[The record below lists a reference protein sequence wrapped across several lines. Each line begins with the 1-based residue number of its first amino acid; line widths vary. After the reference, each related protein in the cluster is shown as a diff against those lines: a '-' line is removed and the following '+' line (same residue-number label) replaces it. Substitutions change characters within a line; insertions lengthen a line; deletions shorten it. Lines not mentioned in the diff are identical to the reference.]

1 MSSTDGSFALRFGP
15 HIVPVTK
22 IREQD
27 FTPFHHEI
35 LSQMRYEAD
44 TLLFSDERW
53 HARYLGRGEE
63 KAVFCVCDH
72 EQRVFAVELIDE
84 RHYLNGRFAT
94 GQYFFNLRVP
104 PLTGIRA
111 QSDSEFGLM
120 FTGLVKVREFVHG
133 HVWARFPFHPHKKT
147 LLDGLLTSVLQS
159 VYQAQFLAYRERYK
173 DVHEWN
179 VAFEIRS
186 RHQAGFPLL
195 IRTESGHLSLV
206 KVGLQP
212 IDVR

>member
-1 MSSTDGSFALRFGP
+1 MFALKFGQ
-15 HIVPVTK
+15 HIRHVEK
-22 IREQD
+22 IRPQD
-27 FTPFHHEI
+27 FTLLHHDI

-44 TLLFSDERW
+44 TLLFPDDRW
-53 HARYLGRGEE
+53 QARYLGRGEE

-94 GQYFFNLRVP
+94 GQYFFNLRIP
-104 PLTGIRA
+104 ALTGIRA
-111 QSDSEFGLM
+111 QPDAEFGLM

-133 HVWARFPFHPHKKT
+133 HVWAQFRFDPHKKT
-147 LLDGLLTSVLQS
+147 FFDGLLTAVLQS
-159 VYQAQFLAYRERYK
+159 LYQAQFQEYRSRYK

-179 VAFEIRS
+179 VAFEIRP
-186 RHQAGFPLL
+186 RHQSGFPLV
-195 IRTESGHLSLV
+195 IKTETGQLTLV
-206 KVGLQP
+206 KVSLQP